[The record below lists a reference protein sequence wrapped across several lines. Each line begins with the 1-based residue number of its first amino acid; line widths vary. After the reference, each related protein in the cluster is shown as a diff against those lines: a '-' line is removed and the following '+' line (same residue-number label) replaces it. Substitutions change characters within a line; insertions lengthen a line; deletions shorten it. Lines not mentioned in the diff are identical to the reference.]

1 VLESRINSFGK
12 SLLEY
17 STAFYIYDSFKI
29 IVDRPFNKLLTIFF
43 VLHHS
48 ICDIVLVTCI
58 NDKRYEG
65 LILTSLLM
73 EVNSVF
79 VHTRLLL
86 KYSGKTENAV
96 FPTVKML
103 NLVTNIPFR
112 YYVGKHVIERMLAR
126 PNYSRDSKWY
136 FAMTSIGIISTLNI
150 LVLVRV
156 FHQGNSF
163 FNITIYKVNIFR
175 LYSAFSA
182 KTEDR

>member
-1 VLESRINSFGK
+1 
-12 SLLEY
+12 
-17 STAFYIYDSFKI
+17 
-29 IVDRPFNKLLTIFF
+29 
-43 VLHHS
+43 
-48 ICDIVLVTCI
+48 
-58 NDKRYEG
+58 
-65 LILTSLLM
+65 
-73 EVNSVF
+73 
-79 VHTRLLL
+79 
-86 KYSGKTENAV
+86 
-96 FPTVKML
+96 ML